1 MKQKIKL
8 GIILGVEFVAI
19 TLILLLIFFAGKKS
33 YTVTFDL
40 NGGTL
45 ISGELEQVVPQ
56 GKSATPP
63 TVAKD
68 GCYLHS
74 WSASY
79 HQITRDIV
87 IEAVWEWQ
95 TSIGFDYAAS
105 ENSNYC
111 EIIGCFK
118 DLVGDVYVGVY
129 YDGKKVLGIRDNA
142 FRDCDGITYI
152 HMLDGIL
159 SIGNGVFADCDALV
173 SVELPGTL
181 AKLGNSAFMDC
192 DSLTE
197 IVMPDD
203 LTVLGE
209 AAFSGCTSL
218 EKVVISKGLTY
229 IPERAF
235 EGCTSLKEIVI
246 PSSVKTIAKSAFEG
260 CTSLEKITF
269 EVEEEIIFAEDQ
281 DENVGKNKDK
291 DKHKNDEDNEEEE
304 ILQIIY
310 HGLITI
316 ESDAFKGCDALVEV
330 VLPITLENI
339 EPLAFDNSALLIKT
353 PINKE
358 DKPDGWQDTWHGSA
372 EVEWGYVP
380 VVEEEDEETQKRGNN
395 S

>member
-1 MKQKIKL
+1 MKHKIKL

-129 YDGKKVLGIRDNA
+129 YDGKRVLGIRDGA

-159 SIGNGVFADCDALV
+159 SIGDSVFADSDSLE
-173 SVELPGTL
+173 SVDLPGTL
-181 AKLGNSAFMDC
+181 AKLGNSAFRGC
-192 DSLTE
+192 ASLASVE
-197 IVMPDD
+197 LPEG
-203 LTVLGE
+203 LTVLGTDVF
-209 AAFSGCTSL
+209 AGCTSL
-218 EKVVISKGLTY
+218 EKVVLPSTLTY

-246 PSSVKTIAKSAFEG
+246 PSSVEVIAANAFDG
-260 CTSLEKITF
+260 CTALESVVF
-269 EVEEEIIFAEDQ
+269 EVEEEIVYEQTEEITDGKGK
-281 DENVGKNKDK
+281 DKNKG
-291 DKHKNDEDNEEEE
+291 EETEPE
-304 ILQIIY
+304 IKEIIY
-310 HGLITI
+310 HGLLSI
-316 ESDAFKGCDALVEV
+316 ETEAFRGCDALVEI
-330 VLPITLENI
+330 VLPITVERI
-339 EPLAFDNSALLIKT
+339 APMAFDNAELTVKT
-353 PINKE
+353 TLSKA
-358 DKPDGWQDTWHGSA
+358 DKPEGWEYGWHGA
-372 EVEWGYVP
+372 ATVEWGYVP
-380 VVEEEDEETQKRGNN
+380 PVEEPEEDSEKQGLF